1 MAYTDRRRNNYSNWR
16 TSRWYSFSANFCSTI
31 MAIAYSP
38 IAIVISD
45 DYNPS
50 RQPLVLPATAT
61 SAEVEEAVANY
72 ISVFRP
78 SVTALEHLESVGLG
92 SDYQPTLIYL
102 RINLTAANKTCA
114 ELDALEAYLQGVLA
128 VFAQDQSPRNDW
140 PMPPVTFDAAVI
152 AAMSEL
158 S

>member
-1 MAYTDRRRNNYSNWR
+1 MAL
-16 TSRWYSFSANFCSTI
+16 
-31 MAIAYSP
+31 AYSQ

-50 RQPLVLPATAT
+50 RPPLVLPPNST

-72 ISVFRP
+72 VLVIRP
-78 SVTALEHLESVGLG
+78 FVTAIEHLESVGLG

-114 ELDALEAYLQGVLA
+114 ELDALESYLQGVLA
-128 VFAQDQSPRNDW
+128 IFAQDQSPRNDW
-140 PMPPVTFDAAVI
+140 PMPPVTFDATVI

-158 S
+158 SS

>member
-1 MAYTDRRRNNYSNWR
+1 
-16 TSRWYSFSANFCSTI
+16 

-45 DYNPS
+45 DYDPS
-50 RQPLVLPATAT
+50 RPPLVLPATAT
-61 SAEVEEAVANY
+61 IAEVEEAVANY

-128 VFAQDQSPRNDW
+128 VFAQDQNPRNDW

>member
-1 MAYTDRRRNNYSNWR
+1 
-16 TSRWYSFSANFCSTI
+16 

-38 IAIVISD
+38 VAIVISD

-50 RQPLVLPATAT
+50 RQPLVLPANAT

-114 ELDALEAYLQGVLA
+114 ELDALEAYLQGVLE
-128 VFAQDQSPRNDW
+128 VFAQDQNPRNDW
-140 PMPPVTFDAAVI
+140 SMPPVTFDAAVI